1 VTRRQLVLG
10 AAVWGVFAAV
20 AAWRSPIPGVNEPHY
35 LCKAKH
41 FSDPAWCA
49 GDFFAASANVHW
61 VFYAIFGPLTR
72 VLSFEQTAWVGRIV
86 EWGLLA
92 FAWVRLVGRIAPQ
105 RWSPLWSAMIFAG
118 LQSTVN
124 LSGEWL
130 IGGLEAK
137 VFSYAA
143 LLVAIAAGANQ
154 SWIEAG
160 LAAGVAISFH
170 PVVGAWGLAALAGAT
185 VAGWASKP
193 VRENRVATANSSD
206 KSRNWLGP
214 ASSNNFLSASLC
226 LLLSLPGLI
235 PAIAMLANR
244 PTAENARIA
253 DVDQVFYRLKHHLD
267 PAEFTAAAWLSYAAL
282 LVVWLLLRRFVE
294 RNAAERFF
302 ARFILGTLVIAGGG
316 LAVGLWLRSAALM
329 KFYPFR
335 LIDLFLPIAVSIG
348 GAALVEQTITR
359 MTAARQAAGRAFG
372 HVLALAAMAWALLAP
387 GRFENPARWPPDQWK
402 DFVDACRWIERHTP
416 PDAVFLTPKDNVG
429 FKWYAQRAEY
439 FTWKDCPQDA
449 AGVLEW
455 ARRHNR
461 VLRWVPRPASGRIS
475 EAAAAAILQ
484 DTDVSYVLAVGAA
497 PQAGEPVYTNA
508 SFSVTFIL
516 PARE

>member
-1 VTRRQLVLG
+1 MTRRQLVLW

-41 FSDPAWCA
+41 FSDPSWCA
-49 GDFFAASANVHW
+49 GDFFVASANVHW

-72 VLSFEQTAWVGRIV
+72 VLSFEQTAWTGRLL

-92 FAWVRLVGRIAPQ
+92 FGWVRLVSRIAPGS
-105 RWSPLWSAMIFAG
+105 WSPLWSAILFAA

-130 IGGLEAK
+130 IGGTEAK

-143 LLVAIAAGANQ
+143 LLVAIAAAGDAA
-154 SWIEAG
+154 WIEAG
-160 LAAGVAISFH
+160 AATGVAISFH
-170 PVVGAWGLAALAGAT
+170 PVVGVWGLAALA
-185 VAGWASKP
+185 AGSFAGPP
-193 VRENRVATANSSD
+193 VLAVRNDNAEGLKRPFDS
-206 KSRNWLGP
+206 SRN
-214 ASSNNFLSASLC
+214 ARSHLSGAALC
-226 LLLSLPGLI
+226 FLLSLPGLI
-235 PAIAMLANR
+235 PAITILANR
-244 PTAENARIA
+244 PAAESARIA

-267 PAEFTAAAWLSYAAL
+267 PAEFTMPAWLSYAGL
-282 LVVWLLLRRFVE
+282 LVVWLALRRFVE

-302 ARFILGTLVIAGGG
+302 ARFTLASLVIAGGG
-316 LAVGLWLRSAALM
+316 LVAGFWLRSAALM

-335 LIDLFLPIAVSIG
+335 LIDLFLPIAVSIA
-348 GAALVEQTITR
+348 GAGLLEQRLARTPAGR
-359 MTAARQAAGRAFG
+359 QPAARAFG
-372 HVLALAAMAWALLAP
+372 HALACAALAWSLLAP
-387 GRFENPARWPPDQWK
+387 GRFENPARWPPDRWN

-461 VLRWVPRPASGRIS
+461 VIRWVPRPATGPIS
-475 EAAAAAILQ
+475 KSALVAIRQ
-484 DTDVSYVLAVGAA
+484 DTDVGYILSLGAA
-497 PQAGEPVYTNA
+497 PEAGKAVYANA